1 MCQAFSCL
9 FMKNGEVLWKFGVDS
24 HEDLVQAAKLQD
36 DGREQTFVRVE
47 ITPRNQSYM
56 RPDKWVYRVDQ
67 GNRPEWYRAEFA
79 EEECRK
85 AHAEWLK
92 KLRAIL
98 PEQDII
104 DPFGVPPPNEITP
117 AHLALLREW
126 ASIRDTVGNSVWG
139 PAGDSVW
146 ASARDS
152 AGNPIWPS
160 VRDSV
165 WASVRDS
172 VWASVRD
179 SAGNPIWPSVR
190 DSVWASVGD
199 SVGNSTWASVRD
211 TVGNSVWGPVVDTV
225 GDSAWASAW
234 DSVGNP
240 VWGPVV
246 DTVWGSIWAYFGSL
260 FRLPRSAWKYAEH
273 IPGDGYPYQPA
284 VDLWSQGL
292 VPSYNGK
299 EWRLH
304 GGLDGRVL
312 WEGRPR

>member
-1 MCQAFSCL
+1 MCEAFSCL
-9 FMKNGEVLWKFGVDS
+9 FLKNGEVLWKFGVDS

-47 ITPRNQSYM
+47 ITPRNKSYL
-56 RPDKWVYRVDQ
+56 RPDAWTYRVDQ
-67 GNRPEWYRAEFA
+67 DDRPEWYRAEFA

-126 ASIRDTVGNSVWG
+126 AS
-139 PAGDSVW
+139 
-146 ASARDS
+146 
-152 AGNPIWPS
+152 
-160 VRDSV
+160 
-165 WASVRDS
+165 
-172 VWASVRD
+172 
-179 SAGNPIWPSVR
+179 
-190 DSVWASVGD
+190 
-199 SVGNSTWASVRD
+199 
-211 TVGNSVWGPVVDTV
+211 VVDTV
-225 GDSAWASAW
+225 GDSVVDTVVDTAWDSVRGSVWASVRASVVDTVVDTVWDSAW
-234 DSVGNP
+234 DSVRGS
-240 VWGPVV
+240 VWASVRASVRASVV
-246 DTVWGSIWAYFGSL
+246 DTVRASVGDSVWGSIWAYFGSL

-292 VPSYNGK
+292 VPLYNGMT
-299 EWRLH
+299 WRLH
-304 GGLDGRVL
+304 GGPDGRVL
-312 WEGRPR
+312 WEGKI